1 MERIA
6 VAVLV
11 GALAATPILG
21 AETTSGGTASAQ
33 VKKAH
38 TPKHH
43 TRAHHGTP
51 KHAPKAA
58 SSHTERPAE

>member
-1 MERIA
+1 MNRIA

-21 AETTSGGTASAQ
+21 AEATSGATTSAPA
-33 VKKAH
+33 KKAR

-58 SSHTERPAE
+58 STHAEKPAE